1 MYKTQNGQV
10 QGDHAPEK
18 TWTERKMQK
27 KNVVTLDQMI
37 VDGHKTRLTSTKVK
51 YRASHERKYNVAC
64 PNLESEQ
71 SSSFEKNPKGHPQ
84 IKAFQSFGAL
94 FELI

>member
-1 MYKTQNGQV
+1 MAKFRVTTHLKKPGQK
-10 QGDHAPEK
+10 GK
-18 TWTERKMQK
+18 CKI
-27 KNVVTLDQMI
+27 NVVTLDQMI